1 MQDLSAYLS
10 ANAHN
15 MKKSVIRELL
25 KLTNQ
30 PDIISFAGGLPAPE
44 AFPVEELR
52 EACDRVFKKYG
63 DKILQYG
70 TTEGDNDLKAQL
82 VAYESAQGLTLGM
95 QNLLITSASPQAL
108 DMLPKIFL
116 DPGDY
121 VIAGRPTYVGAIQAI
136 QSYQGKVLG
145 IPFSTAN
152 DGFDMVELERRY
164 SRALSQKKRIK
175 YIYVI
180 PDFQNPSG
188 ICWSLE
194 KRRALIE
201 FAYQENLFI
210 VEDAPYREIRFLG
223 EPISSIYKLE
233 QQMQNR
239 GIVINL
245 KTFSKILAPG
255 VRIGWV
261 IARED
266 VIQKMVVAKQAMD
279 LCTSVLTQK
288 MIAEFMATGKLK
300 NIVARTCGIY
310 RDKRNFML
318 EKFDAYMPKRF
329 DLTWTKPEGGLF
341 LWLSL
346 PHYIDTDKM
355 FYKAIERKVAYV
367 VGSAFYFDEAETN
380 SMRINFSYSTFEQ
393 IEEGVKR
400 LAVTIQEE
408 IEAHEAGPRGQTVPE
423 DM

>member
-1 MQDLSAYLS
+1 
-10 ANAHN
+10 
-15 MKKSVIRELL
+15 
-25 KLTNQ
+25 
-30 PDIISFAGGLPAPE
+30 
-44 AFPVEELR
+44 
-52 EACDRVFKKYG
+52 
-63 DKILQYG
+63 
-70 TTEGDNDLKAQL
+70 
-82 VAYESAQGLTLGM
+82 
-95 QNLLITSASPQAL
+95 
-108 DMLPKIFL
+108 
-116 DPGDY
+116 
-121 VIAGRPTYVGAIQAI
+121 
-136 QSYQGKVLG
+136 
-145 IPFSTAN
+145 
-152 DGFDMVELERRY
+152 
-164 SRALSQKKRIK
+164 
-175 YIYVI
+175 
-180 PDFQNPSG
+180 
-188 ICWSLE
+188 
-194 KRRALIE
+194 
-201 FAYQENLFI
+201 
-210 VEDAPYREIRFLG
+210 YREIRFLG